1 MAGVPANK
9 MAWKGAGAKS
19 KIFVMICPTCNNVKK
34 HANGCKTA
42 KMLRNQLAKLLKY
55 LAANPTYQVKS
66 YAHDEELV
74 EHVKNLKARL

>member
-1 MAGVPANK
+1 MKIEIHPQAVLDLMA
-9 MAWKGAGAKS
+9 S
-19 KIFVMICPTCNNVKK
+19 MIDF
-34 HANGCKTA
+34 GCKTA